1 MREEPTG
8 IRMAR
13 EKVYTPVE
21 TSDDAAAQN
30 SNGDAGW
37 EAPAASTPI
46 GVGKHKGRHMD
57 DGNGVCLKCGLVIS
71 DIQRKGSTP
80 RTGSPRVSNSMTIE
94 MFASMAWLGAGLGLQ
109 HLPAQTPLIGVIAQ
123 PVALQD
129 AEGRVIGEGVA
140 PSVAAGRVMQ
150 LEASIAG
157 KRIDKAIKGTVV
169 AKFINALLNMSGPWA
184 ELIPL
189 LLPPLI
195 IGGVAAFP
203 ALIERYPV
211 LKGMMV
217 ASMLPILSEAAKLAE
232 QQSALMDNLGAVSQ
246 ENVAQAWSVIQDV
259 LKPE

>member
-1 MREEPTG
+1 
-8 IRMAR
+8 MAR
-13 EKVYTPVE
+13 PKVYDNVE

-57 DGNGVCLKCGLVIS
+57 DGNGVCLKCGLVIA
-71 DIQRKGSTP
+71 DAQRKTATRSTGST
-80 RTGSPRVSNSMTIE
+80 RSSSTNSMTIE

-109 HLPAQTPLIGVIAQ
+109 HLPPQTPLIGVIAQ

-140 PSVAAGRVMQ
+140 PAVAAGRVMQ

-232 QQSALMDNLGAVSQ
+232 QQSTLMDNLEAVSQ